1 MSMRSNRPYILR
13 AFFDWIVDNDCT
25 PYVVIDAHY
34 PGVEVPQDYV
44 TDGQIVLNIAPR
56 AVTNFILDLEILAFS
71 TRFGGVPIEIKV
83 PVFAVVGIYSHENGQ
98 GTVFE
103 PVEPDLAAAPPPVS
117 GPKVVRTKSP
127 VDPKEKGA
135 GNKVSGDKGPDDK
148 GPNDSGPNTTGPKN
162 KDPKKSKPSLRV
174 IK

>member
-1 MSMRSNRPYILR
+1 MRSNRPYILR

-34 PGVEVPQDYV
+34 PGVEVPQNYV

-56 AVTNFILDLEILAFS
+56 AVTNFSLDLELLAFS
-71 TRFGGVPIEIKV
+71 TRFGGVPIEIRV
-83 PVFAVVGIYSHENGQ
+83 PVSAIVGIYSHENGQ

-103 PVEPDLAAAPPPVS
+103 PEDPDLTPTPPS
-117 GPKVVRTKSP
+117 GPKVVKSQSP
-127 VDPKEKGA
+127 TQPKDQGPIDKGSKSKGA
-135 GNKVSGDKGPDDK
+135 
-148 GPNDSGPNTTGPKN
+148 
-162 KDPKKSKPSLRV
+162 KKPKPSLRV

>member
-1 MSMRSNRPYILR
+1 MNMRSNRPYILR

-34 PGVEVPQDYV
+34 PGVEVPQNYV

-56 AVTNFILDLEILAFS
+56 AVTNFILDLEIIAFS
-71 TRFGGVPIEIKV
+71 TRFGGVPIEIQA
-83 PVFAVVGIYSHENGQ
+83 PVSAVVGIYSHENGQ

-103 PVEPDLAAAPPPVS
+103 HEAPEPTPTPP
-117 GPKVVRTKSP
+117 
-127 VDPKEKGA
+127 
-135 GNKVSGDKGPDDK
+135 
-148 GPNDSGPNTTGPKN
+148 TGPKAVKTKSLDKSSAEP
-162 KDPKKSKPSLRV
+162 KDKSPKKTKPSLRV

>member
-1 MSMRSNRPYILR
+1 MRSNRPYLIR

-34 PGVEVPQDYV
+34 PGVEVPQSYV

-56 AVTNFILDLEILAFS
+56 AVSNFNLNLESLSFS
-71 TRFGGVPIEIKV
+71 TRFGGVPIDIHV

-98 GTVFE
+98 GMVFE
-103 PVEPDLAAAPPPVS
+103 HEEPDQPPPPK
-117 GPKVVRTKSP
+117 GPKVVKTKKSP
-127 VDPKEKGA
+127 AEPV
-135 GNKVSGDKGPDDK
+135 
-148 GPNDSGPNTTGPKN
+148 DSG
-162 KDPKKSKPSLRV
+162 KKAKPSLRV

>member
-1 MSMRSNRPYILR
+1 MNMRSNRPYILR

-25 PYVVIDAHY
+25 PYVAIDAHY

-56 AVTNFILDLEILAFS
+56 AVTNFVLDLEILAFS
-71 TRFGGVPIEIKV
+71 TRFGGVPINIKV

-103 PVEPDLAAAPPPVS
+103 REDPDQPPTPPR
-117 GPKVVRTKSP
+117 GPKAVKTKSSDKSP
-127 VDPKEKGA
+127 AEAK
-135 GNKVSGDKGPDDK
+135 DKGP
-148 GPNDSGPNTTGPKN
+148 
-162 KDPKKSKPSLRV
+162 KKPKPSLRV